1 MDTVA
6 GTILGTMA
14 TQVGTTLGTM
24 ATLAGMTLG
33 TTAMADG
40 TVGMAAGMVTCH
52 RITAAGMA
60 VGIHCSGTNSMVL
73 EISATPY
80 IFTFKLWDWGRVGL
94 DGRHRGAREHFYTP

>member
-60 VGIHCSGTNSMVL
+60 AGIHIGTIITTITRHTTESAEEMMSGTVHVNL
-73 EISATPY
+73 
-80 IFTFKLWDWGRVGL
+80 
-94 DGRHRGAREHFYTP
+94 